1 MYGMKQCLLINEEKD
16 ERTF

>member
-16 ERTF
+16 KRTF